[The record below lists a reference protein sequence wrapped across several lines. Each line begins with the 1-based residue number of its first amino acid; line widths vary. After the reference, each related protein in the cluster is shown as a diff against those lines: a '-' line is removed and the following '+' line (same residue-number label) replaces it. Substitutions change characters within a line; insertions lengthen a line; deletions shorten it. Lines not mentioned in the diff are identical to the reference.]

1 MDLYREKSSAYLL
14 GRNCVEVKIKI
25 PTALY
30 SYTNHEAFVETKG
43 SSLEEITRDLDRRYS
58 GIRFRIVD
66 EQDQIR
72 PHVKFFVN
80 GKQTFDLKTAIDEKD
95 QIVIVQAFSGG

>member
-1 MDLYREKSSAYLL
+1 M
-14 GRNCVEVKIKI
+14 KIKI
-25 PTALY
+25 PTPLY
-30 SYTNHEAFVETKG
+30 SYTNHEAFVEAKG
-43 SSLEEITRDLDRRYS
+43 PTLEEITRDLDKRYP

-80 GKQTFDLKTAIDEKD
+80 GKQTLDLKTVINEKD
-95 QIVIVQAFSGG
+95 QIAIVQAFSGG

>member
-1 MDLYREKSSAYLL
+1 M
-14 GRNCVEVKIKI
+14 KIKI
-25 PTALY
+25 PTPLY
-30 SYTNHEAFVETKG
+30 SYTNHQAFVDAKG
-43 SSLEEITRDLDRRYS
+43 STLQEITVDLNKLYP
-58 GIRFRIVD
+58 GIRFRIVN

-80 GKQTFDLKTAIDEKD
+80 GKQTFDLNTPIEEKD

>member
-1 MDLYREKSSAYLL
+1 M
-14 GRNCVEVKIKI
+14 KIKI
-25 PTALY
+25 PTPLY
-30 SYTNHEAFVETKG
+30 SYTNHQAFVEAKG
-43 SSLEEITRDLDRRYS
+43 LTLEDLTRDLDKKYP

-80 GKQTFDLKTAIDEKD
+80 GKQSFDLKTTIKDTDEIAI
-95 QIVIVQAFSGG
+95 IQAFSGG

>member
-1 MDLYREKSSAYLL
+1 MK
-14 GRNCVEVKIKI
+14 VKI
-25 PTALY
+25 PTPLY
-30 SYTNHEAFVETKG
+30 SYTNHEAFVEAKG
-43 SSLEEITRDLDRRYS
+43 LSLEELTRDLDKKFP

-80 GKQTFDLKTAIDEKD
+80 GKQCFDLKTVINEKD
-95 QIVIVQAFSGG
+95 DIAIVQSFSGG